1 MNLVRKPHDNAY
13 MCMFLLFIF
22 DNMPLCTC
30 CRWKTSEY
38 ICSLKNTQP
47 LVIISTRKLILRS
60 IYALHQV
67 RHTCWVKECV
77 GYSSFMSYVL
87 HLKREELL
95 FFWGQWDIFA
105 TSWVPLS
112 LFFFFLMSSF
122 WRLYK
127 WSSKSYTFSTFSFMD
142 FFDDLFLSSST
153 STCGCLQ

>member
-1 MNLVRKPHDNAY
+1 MCWILQNLAMNLVRKPHDNAY

-95 FFWGQWDIFA
+95 SFWGQWDIFA

-112 LFFFFLMSSF
+112 LFFFFFLMSSF

-127 WSSKSYTFSTFSFMD
+127 WSSKS
-142 FFDDLFLSSST
+142 
-153 STCGCLQ
+153 

>member
-1 MNLVRKPHDNAY
+1 

-22 DNMPLCTC
+22 DNMPPCTC

-87 HLKREELL
+87 HLKKRNCCPFEGNEISLPHLEFL
-95 FFWGQWDIFA
+95 F
-105 TSWVPLS
+105 LS
-112 LFFFFLMSSF
+112 LFFLSPHSEDFTSGAPNPILSPPFLSWTFLMT
-122 WRLYK
+122 Y
-127 WSSKSYTFSTFSFMD
+127 FSAAQLALAD
-142 FFDDLFLSSST
+142 VYNR
-153 STCGCLQ
+153 GI

>member
-22 DNMPLCTC
+22 DNMPPCTC

-87 HLKREELL
+87 HLKKRNCCPFEGNEIPLPRLEFL
-95 FFWGQWDIFA
+95 F
-105 TSWVPLS
+105 
-112 LFFFFLMSSF
+112 LFFFFFFKVLILKTLQVELQI
-122 WRLYK
+122 LY
-127 WSSKSYTFSTFSFMD
+127 FLHL
-142 FFDDLFLSSST
+142 FFHGLF
-153 STCGCLQ
+153 